1 MLYRNPLIMAKG
13 SLRKLVL
20 TNLIIIHHCQYLILY
35 SSAKVHREKN
45 LTNIYFQ
52 KVQLHSKSRT
62 RIMDSWTHNLSPKNA
77 TCHKDKNSSL

>member
-1 MLYRNPLIMAKG
+1 MLYRNPLLMAKG
-13 SLRKLVL
+13 LLRKLVL
-20 TNLIIIHHCQYLILY
+20 LTLINRHHCQYLILY

-62 RIMDSWTHNLSPKNA
+62 RIMDSWTHNFSPENA
-77 TCHKDKNSSL
+77 TSHKDKNSSL